1 MTTRP
6 PPLTPAA
13 PDKFEAPGLGASV
26 RSVDALD
33 ATNSNSGA
41 PADDTASPPEVPGV
55 LVPYQQFMERRG
67 LRRRMSAALTRLDQK
82 RTLDGEVLGSVNV
95 DNGKPRDEI

>member
-6 PPLTPAA
+6 PPWIP
-13 PDKFEAPGLGASV
+13 EAGPSD

-33 ATNSNSGA
+33 ATNSKSGA

-55 LVPYQQFMERRG
+55 LVSYQQFMERRA
-67 LRRRMSAALTRLDQK
+67 LRRRMIALAGLDQK
-82 RTLDGEVLGSVNV
+82 RTLNGEVLGSVDV